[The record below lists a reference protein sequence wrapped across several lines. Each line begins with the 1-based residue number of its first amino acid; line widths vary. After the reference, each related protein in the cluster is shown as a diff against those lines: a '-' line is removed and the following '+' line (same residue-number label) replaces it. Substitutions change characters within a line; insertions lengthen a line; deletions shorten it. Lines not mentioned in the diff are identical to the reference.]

1 MQAHDQHLKDSVP
14 KFNPTP
20 LAPARRAPAFA
31 AQSRLRPELGR
42 QHLVVFLDML
52 GLLTAALS
60 LKQPQLSRRSAL
72 CGGAAALLPSLLPTR
87 AHAAAARVAAH
98 PPLEYLEPIYELKL
112 SLDALVVVA
121 PQPERWPALRQRM
134 RRFCGGPLSE
144 QYYYSGLVRVL
155 GLGLGLGVRG

>member
-1 MQAHDQHLKDSVP
+1 
-14 KFNPTP
+14 
-20 LAPARRAPAFA
+20 
-31 AQSRLRPELGR
+31 
-42 QHLVVFLDML
+42 ML

-112 SLDALVVVA
+112 SLDALVAVA

-144 QYYYSGLVRVL
+144 QYYYSGLVRLL
-155 GLGLGLGVRG
+155 GLGLGFGFGLTG

>member
-1 MQAHDQHLKDSVP
+1 
-14 KFNPTP
+14 
-20 LAPARRAPAFA
+20 
-31 AQSRLRPELGR
+31 
-42 QHLVVFLDML
+42 ML

-155 GLGLGLGVRG
+155 GLRLGLGAGLGLGLGVRG